1 MALFN
6 PKPDKKRLIGILNF
20 LAELFMV
27 GIIKFKIIL
36 NAANELFQ
44 NFFIL
49 YHDKN
54 QNFEYVLEGL
64 IKFFD
69 RIGLKLE

>member
-27 GIIKFKIIL
+27 VIIKFKIIL